1 MEAMEFNLVAI
12 ISLVIQSG
20 FLTVA
25 YRLYTKYQ
33 KQVEERGKK
42 TEALHNATRSLL
54 RTEIIGIYHKSEED
68 GFIPLYNLE
77 NITDMYICYKALGGN
92 GAITELYHKAL
103 QLPQKSPDI
112 ERGECGKCLRK

>member
-1 MEAMEFNLVAI
+1 MEYLQTNIFMV
-12 ISLVIQSG
+12 ISLLVQSG
-20 FLTVA
+20 FLGVGWKV
-25 YRLYTKYQ
+25 YSNYK

-103 QLPQKSPDI
+103 QLPQKSPDT
-112 ERGECGKCLRK
+112 ERGECGKCSRK